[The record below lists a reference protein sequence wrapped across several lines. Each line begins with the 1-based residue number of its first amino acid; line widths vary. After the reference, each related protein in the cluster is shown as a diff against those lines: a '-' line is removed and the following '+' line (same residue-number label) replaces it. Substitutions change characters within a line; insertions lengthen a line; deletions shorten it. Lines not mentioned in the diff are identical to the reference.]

1 MTAILFDANQRMI
14 KDNTKEEIKP
24 SNGTEKI
31 IFYTTNCPRC
41 QVLKKKM
48 DSLGI
53 DYELNDDIEEMM
65 LWGIQTVP
73 MLRIERELFN
83 SSSTALLDFS
93 QAIKWLKEYEKN
105 EH

>member
-1 MTAILFDANQRMI
+1 MQ
-14 KDNTKEEIKP
+14 
-24 SNGTEKI
+24 KI

-53 DYELNDDIEEMM
+53 EYELNNNIEEMA
-65 LWGIQTVP
+65 LQGIQTVP
-73 MLRIERELFN
+73 MLRIEEELFD
-83 SSSTALLDFS
+83 SSSLTTLLDFS
-93 QAIKWLKEYEKN
+93 QAVKWLKEYEKN

>member
-1 MTAILFDANQRMI
+1 MQ
-14 KDNTKEEIKP
+14 
-24 SNGTEKI
+24 KI

-53 DYELNDDIEEMM
+53 EYELNDDIEEMM

-73 MLRIERELFN
+73 MLRIEKELFDA
-83 SSSTALLDFS
+83 SSFTALLDFS
-93 QAIKWLKEYEKN
+93 QAVKWLKEYEKN

>member
-1 MTAILFDANQRMI
+1 MR
-14 KDNTKEEIKP
+14 
-24 SNGTEKI
+24 KI
-31 IFYTTNCPRC
+31 IFDTTNCPRC

-73 MLRIERELFN
+73 MLRIEEELFD
-83 SSSTALLDFS
+83 SSSLTTLLDFS
-93 QAIKWLKEYEKN
+93 QAVKWLKEYEKN
-105 EH
+105 EN

>member
-1 MTAILFDANQRMI
+1 MTATSILFGGDQRII
-14 KDNTKEEIKP
+14 KDNTKEDIKP
-24 SNGTEKI
+24 FNGTEKI

-53 DYELNDDIEEMM
+53 EYELNDDIEEMM
-65 LWGIQTVP
+65 LWGVQTVP
-73 MLRIERELFN
+73 MLRIEKQ
-83 SSSTALLDFS
+83 LLDFS
-93 QAIKWLKEYEKN
+93 QAVKWLKEYEKN

>member
-1 MTAILFDANQRMI
+1 MR
-14 KDNTKEEIKP
+14 
-24 SNGTEKI
+24 KI

-73 MLRIERELFN
+73 MLRIEEELFDA
-83 SSSTALLDFS
+83 SSLTILLDFS

>member
-1 MTAILFDANQRMI
+1 MQ
-14 KDNTKEEIKP
+14 
-24 SNGTEKI
+24 KI

-53 DYELNDDIEEMM
+53 DYELNDNIEEMA
-65 LWGIQTVP
+65 LQGIQTVP
-73 MLRIERELFN
+73 MLRIEEELFD
-83 SSSTALLDFS
+83 SSSLTTLLDFS
-93 QAIKWLKEYEKN
+93 QAVKWLKEYEKN

>member
-1 MTAILFDANQRMI
+1 MKSILFGGDQRII
-14 KDNTKEEIKP
+14 KDNTEEKIEP
-24 SNGTEKI
+24 FNGTEKI

-53 DYELNDDIEEMM
+53 EYQLNNDIEEMM

-73 MLRIERELFN
+73 VLRIEKQ
-83 SSSTALLDFS
+83 LLDFS
-93 QAIKWLKEYEKN
+93 QAVKWLKEYEKN

>member
-1 MTAILFDANQRMI
+1 MQ
-14 KDNTKEEIKP
+14 
-24 SNGTEKI
+24 KI

-53 DYELNDDIEEMM
+53 EYELNNNIEEMA
-65 LWGIQTVP
+65 LQSIQTVP
-73 MLRIERELFN
+73 MLRIEEKLFD
-83 SSSTALLDFS
+83 SSSLTTLLDFS
-93 QAIKWLKEYEKN
+93 QAVKWLKEYEKN

>member
-1 MTAILFDANQRMI
+1 MR
-14 KDNTKEEIKP
+14 
-24 SNGTEKI
+24 KI

-73 MLRIERELFN
+73 MLRIEEELFD
-83 SSSTALLDFS
+83 SSSLTTLLDFS
-93 QAIKWLKEYEKN
+93 QAVKWLKEYEKN
-105 EH
+105 EN

>member
-1 MTAILFDANQRMI
+1 MR
-14 KDNTKEEIKP
+14 
-24 SNGTEKI
+24 KI

-73 MLRIERELFN
+73 MLRIEEELFD
-83 SSSTALLDFS
+83 SSSLTTLLDFS

-105 EH
+105 EN

>member
-1 MTAILFDANQRMI
+1 MQ
-14 KDNTKEEIKP
+14 
-24 SNGTEKI
+24 KI

-53 DYELNDDIEEMM
+53 DYELNNDIKEMM

-73 MLRIERELFN
+73 MLRIEEELFD
-83 SSSTALLDFS
+83 SSSLTTLLDFS
-93 QAIKWLKEYEKN
+93 QAVKWLKEYEKN

>member
-1 MTAILFDANQRMI
+1 MQ
-14 KDNTKEEIKP
+14 
-24 SNGTEKI
+24 KI

-53 DYELNDDIEEMM
+53 NYELNDDIEEMM

-73 MLRIERELFN
+73 MLRIEMESSN
-83 SSSTALLDFS
+83 SSSTTLLDFS